1 MKKIGYLLITTGFLA
16 GSLFTVI
23 DEVEVQWT
31 YFVISLLL
39 GIAGVVLVR
48 VSSRRVVKE
57 EGRLAGT
64 LQQIENS
71 LARIV
76 ENMGRLSAEKHEL
89 NPYDVR
95 IRIDELLPE
104 DINIFVEGRD
114 TIAHIYGLQ
123 AYADMMSH
131 FAAGERYLNRVW
143 SASADGYIDEV
154 HEYIEIAR
162 EQFVEALEFL
172 NRTKSAATTV
182 AAE

>member
-1 MKKIGYLLITTGFLA
+1 MKKLGYLLITIGFLA
-16 GSLFTVI
+16 ASLFTVL
-23 DEVEVQWT
+23 DEIEVQWT
-31 YFVISLLL
+31 WFVVSLVV
-39 GIAGVVLVR
+39 GIAGVIVVR
-48 VSSRRVVKE
+48 VSTRRVVKE

-76 ENMGRLSAEKHEL
+76 ENMERLNSEKDQL

-95 IRIDELLPE
+95 HRIDELLPE
-104 DINIFVEGRD
+104 DINTFVEGRD
-114 TIAHIYGLQ
+114 TIAHVYGLQ

-154 HEYIEIAR
+154 NEYIEVAR
-162 EQFVEALEFL
+162 EQFIEAQELL
-172 NRTKSAATTV
+172 NRTKMAAANASA
-182 AAE
+182 

>member
-162 EQFVEALEFL
+162 EQFVEALELL

>member
-1 MKKIGYLLITTGFLA
+1 MKKLGYLLITIGFLA
-16 GSLFTVI
+16 ASLFTVL

-31 YFVISLLL
+31 WFVVSLVV
-39 GIAGVVLVR
+39 GIAGVIVVR
-48 VSSRRVVKE
+48 VSTRRVVKE

-64 LQQIENS
+64 PQQIENS

-76 ENMGRLSAEKHEL
+76 ENMERLSSEKDQL

-95 IRIDELLPE
+95 YRIDAQPPQA
-104 DINIFVEGRD
+104 INTFVEGRD
-114 TIAHIYGLQ
+114 TIAHVYGLQ

-154 HEYIEIAR
+154 NEYIEVAR
-162 EQFVEALEFL
+162 EQFIEAQELL
-172 NRTKSAATTV
+172 NRTKMAAANASA
-182 AAE
+182 